1 MRILA
6 KVVGRHW
13 EMIIADWLVIVKV
26 WAGTNGTIS
35 GKLYCT
41 ITVTKFPGLLQDA
54 DGVHVV
60 PVG

>member
-1 MRILA
+1 
-6 KVVGRHW
+6 
-13 EMIIADWLVIVKV
+13 MIIADWLVIVKV